1 MMRAGRAA
9 TPPRADRA
17 ATCYKSVMLPSR
29 PVDPGPALTRRRE
42 LGGRSARSLLM
53 TILGEFVLPAD
64 SPAQTTALVRALAMH
79 GVAEKSARQALA
91 RTAAE
96 GWLTPLREGRRVRWA
111 LTARGRTLLT
121 EGASRI
127 YSFGRRHR
135 HWQHTW
141 LLVLVTVPEPRRDL
155 RHRLRTRMTWAGFG
169 SLAPGVWVSPDVG
182 REAEAATILADLGL
196 AAEAVSF
203 TASGGTIGSAS
214 SVAAQAWDMSA
225 VAKSYQAFLDPQL
238 PAELLPG
245 DWTGAAAAR
254 LFHRR
259 HAEWTPGAQRRW
271 AALAAEEE
279 SGG

>member
-64 SPAQTTALVRALAMH
+64 SPAQTTALALH

-121 EGASRI
+121 EGA
-127 YSFGRRHR
+127 
-135 HWQHTW
+135 
-141 LLVLVTVPEPRRDL
+141 
-155 RHRLRTRMTWAGFG
+155 
-169 SLAPGVWVSPDVG
+169 
-182 REAEAATILADLGL
+182 
-196 AAEAVSF
+196 
-203 TASGGTIGSAS
+203 
-214 SVAAQAWDMSA
+214 
-225 VAKSYQAFLDPQL
+225 
-238 PAELLPG
+238 
-245 DWTGAAAAR
+245 
-254 LFHRR
+254 
-259 HAEWTPGAQRRW
+259 
-271 AALAAEEE
+271 
-279 SGG
+279 